1 LARVDLLDY
10 HEREQY
16 PSHSRAIAG
25 IVIVFGG
32 FLAIGAYSL
41 MDLWTQYGTDI
52 MNAIQGI
59 GLPTFLTN
67 NAFVVAAIV
76 IGMVLLS
83 LLLAFG
89 ASLAARRLGGTLIYI
104 GAVFMNIMSW
114 LGVLVIW
121 ALAGFDFAV
130 LTASWPIMIPG
141 FLTLFM
147 TLLLFTVFRS
157 RVRRAGEIVKLTG
170 QVCLDEKGVFVPQL
184 LTMIFT
190 LVSALMFG
198 AIIFRF
204 VPLEVVFGTVD
215 LTLENGWPIA
225 VGLVIYLFVT
235 IFFYN
240 FAYGTTSGIVYIYM
254 RGRDPGLGDGV
265 KASLGVIGGLIALS
279 IMGVIVTIV
288 RIIIQSVARKSGG
301 AGRFVG
307 YTASGVIG
315 WIWAIINYFTI
326 PAMVAEEL
334 GAKDGIKRSA
344 GLVRNN
350 FVDVLIKETAV
361 RWAFGVLAL
370 SFFIAFAFGG
380 SVVGWLLTGDLI
392 LTLIIA
398 VLFTVFASIPS
409 SLVLRTFDI
418 VYVTLLYVFI
428 RRKEGDITGKTV
440 IPESMERELDQA
452 YDIARSRGLD

>member
-1 LARVDLLDY
+1 MARVDLIDY

-41 MDLWTQYGTDI
+41 MDLWSQYGTDI

-59 GLPTFLTN
+59 GLPAFLTS
-67 NAFVVAAIV
+67 NAFAVAGIVV
-76 IGMVLLS
+76 GMILLS

-121 ALAGFDFAV
+121 GLAGFDFAV

-141 FLTLFM
+141 FFTLFM

-204 VPLEVVFGTVD
+204 VPLEVVF
-215 LTLENGWPIA
+215 
-225 VGLVIYLFVT
+225 
-235 IFFYN
+235 FFYN

-279 IMGVIVTIV
+279 IMSVIVTIV

-344 GLVRNN
+344 GLVKNN

-380 SVVGWLLTGDLI
+380 AVVGWLLTGDLI

-452 YDIARSRGLD
+452 YDIARSRELE

>member
-1 LARVDLLDY
+1 LARVDLIDY

-41 MDLWTQYGTDI
+41 MDLWSQYGTDI

-59 GLPTFLTN
+59 GLPAFLTS
-67 NAFVVAAIV
+67 NAFAVAGIVV
-76 IGMVLLS
+76 GMILLS

-121 ALAGFDFAV
+121 GLAGFDFAV

-141 FLTLFM
+141 FFTLFM

-204 VPLEVVFGTVD
+204 VPLEVVF
-215 LTLENGWPIA
+215 
-225 VGLVIYLFVT
+225 
-235 IFFYN
+235 FFYN

-279 IMGVIVTIV
+279 IMSVIVTIV

-344 GLVRNN
+344 GLVKNN

-380 SVVGWLLTGDLI
+380 AVVGWLLTGDLI

-452 YDIARSRGLD
+452 YDIARSRELE